1 MHYYTTNQERNRKCR
16 PSPTHVKLTEKL
28 TGMDNQTLVQLAKN
42 RDEW

>member
-16 PSPTHVKLTEKL
+16 PSATHVKLTEKL

-42 RDEW
+42 REEW